1 MIPDIDNAF
10 SEMAKGA
17 QDEAF
22 THGLRDLSVT
32 LDKKRRVERCCKVIK
47 TDNRAASFVI

>member
-1 MIPDIDNAF
+1 MDRIEIFLD
-10 SEMAKGA
+10 
-17 QDEAF
+17 
-22 THGLRDLSVT
+22 LRDLSVT